1 MRRFGLAGTAALTAM
16 ACSQQDAAETPAAG
30 LPAGVL
36 AAFHDHLDRISGG
49 ALVCRDGDIA
59 AAATVSG
66 DINADRRPDYVVDT
80 RSLNC
85 QARRDGPAVAY
96 FCGTGSCAFPLIVS
110 QGEAWQTVALMS
122 GNQARIVQH
131 YRETRIEIREGAR
144 GVPGGGIT
152 VREYTWREGRL
163 VRTGEWVE
171 GVEARRLTD

>member
-1 MRRFGLAGTAALTAM
+1 M

-96 FCGTGSCAFPLIVS
+96 FCGTGSCAFLTSATHPAAES
-110 QGEAWQTVALMS
+110 RRPPSAAEAAIMLCLQ
-122 GNQARIVQH
+122 
-131 YRETRIEIREGAR
+131 
-144 GVPGGGIT
+144 
-152 VREYTWREGRL
+152 
-163 VRTGEWVE
+163 
-171 GVEARRLTD
+171 